1 MISRENAQQLW
12 QNLLELGGRR
22 LIALAFVG
30 VTVFSGVGLGAYY
43 LSRPELEVL
52 YTGLSRDDI
61 NRMGAALR
69 DANITFDVN
78 SAGDAISVR
87 RGQTIQARVMLAE
100 KGLPNSSSAG
110 YELFDKVGSLGLT
123 SFMQEVTRVRALE
136 GELARTI
143 QIMKGVKAARVHIV
157 LADRGSFR
165 RERQPPAASVVVRGD
180 VTAESG
186 TPQAIRHLVAASVP
200 GMTPDRVTVL
210 NSEGT
215 VMLAGDDGSN
225 SASTRMTTLEK
236 FVNRSVQE
244 SIRKTLIP
252 YLGIDN
258 FEVSVA
264 SKLNTD
270 RKQINETVYDPES
283 RAERSVRTIRE
294 NEKSQNAGR
303 QTPTTVEQNVPNN
316 RPDASGSTQSNEEKN
331 KREDVTNY
339 EVSAKTVTTTSDG
352 YNVSKLSV
360 AVLINKPR
368 LVASLGGGEVSA
380 AALEAK
386 VAEVE
391 QIAAMAG
398 GIDKQRGD
406 QIRVTAVD
414 FLENGREIE
423 PVPPMGLTEILARQ
437 LGNIINAAAI
447 LIMAVLLIWFGLRPA
462 INTILEARAA
472 ERAAQAEQSQFAAL
486 ADATTAAAVTAQHQ
500 GAIAADEPNLVEDLT
515 SKMKRT
521 PLKRLE
527 QIVQLNEKQAADVLR
542 RWVRGEEAA

>member
-30 VTVFSGVGLGAYY
+30 VTVFSGVGLGTYF

-52 YTGLSRDDI
+52 YTGLSRDDV
-61 NRMGAALR
+61 NRIGAALR

-78 SAGDAISVR
+78 SSGDAISVR
-87 RGQTIQARVMLAE
+87 RGQTAQARVMLAE
-100 KGLPNSSSAG
+100 KGLPNSSNAG

-165 RERQPPAASVVVRGD
+165 RERQPPAASVIVRGD
-180 VTAESG
+180 VTPESG
-186 TPQAIRHLVAASVP
+186 IPQSIRHLVAAAVP
-200 GMTPDRVTVL
+200 GMTADRVTVL

-244 SIRKTLIP
+244 SIRKTLVP

-264 SKLNTD
+264 AKLNTD

-283 RAERSVRTIRE
+283 RAERSIRTIRE

-316 RPDASGSTQSNEEKN
+316 RPDASGGTQSAEEKN

-339 EVSAKTVTTTSDG
+339 EVSAKTVTTVSDG
-352 YNVSKLSV
+352 YSVSKLSV

-368 LVASLGGGEVSA
+368 LIASLGGGEVSP

-386 VAEVE
+386 VAEIE
-391 QIAAMAG
+391 QIATMAG
-398 GIDKQRGD
+398 GIEKQRGD
-406 QIRVTAVD
+406 QIRVSAVD
-414 FLENGREIE
+414 FLENGRDIE
-423 PVPPMGLTEILARQ
+423 PVPALGLTEILARQ

-462 INTILEARAA
+462 VNSILEARAA
-472 ERAAQAEQSQFAAL
+472 ERAAQAEQQAEFAAL
-486 ADATTAAAVTAQHQ
+486 ADATASAAQKP
-500 GAIAADEPNLVEDLT
+500 GAIEVDQPNLVEDLT

-542 RWVRGEEAA
+542 RWARGEEAA

>member
-1 MISRENAQQLW
+1 MVSRENAQKLW
-12 QNLLELGGRR
+12 QDLLELGARR

-30 VTVFSGVGLGAYY
+30 VTVFTGVGLGAYF

-69 DANITFDVN
+69 DADIKFDVN

-87 RGQTIQARVMLAE
+87 RGQTVQARVMLAE
-100 KGLPNSSSAG
+100 KGLPNSSNAG

-143 QIMKGVKAARVHIV
+143 QVMKGVKAARVHV
-157 LADRGSFR
+157 VMGERGSFR
-165 RERQPPAASVVVRGD
+165 RERQPPSASVVVRGD
-180 VTAESG
+180 VNVESG
-186 TPQAIRHLVAASVP
+186 TPQAIRHLVAAAVP
-200 GMTPDRVTVL
+200 GMVPDRVTVM
-210 NSEGT
+210 NAEGT
-215 VMLAGDDGSN
+215 LMLAGDD
-225 SASTRMTTLEK
+225 ASTSTSARTATLEK

-264 SKLNTD
+264 AKLNTD
-270 RKQINETVYDPES
+270 RKQTNETTYDPES
-283 RAERSVRTIRE
+283 RAERSIRSTRE
-294 NEKSQNAGR
+294 NEKSQNAAR

-316 RPDASGSTQSNEEKN
+316 RPEASGGTQSVEEKN

-339 EVSAKTVTTTSDG
+339 EMSTKTVTTVSDG
-352 YNVSKLSV
+352 YNVSRLSI

-368 LVASLGGGEVSA
+368 LIAALGGDATATATAIES
-380 AALEAK
+380 K
-386 VAEVE
+386 VAEIE
-391 QIAAMAG
+391 QIAAMAA

-406 QIRVTAVD
+406 QIRVSAVE
-414 FLENGREIE
+414 FMENGRDIE
-423 PVPPMGLTEILARQ
+423 PIPPMGLQEILARQ

-447 LIMAVLLIWFGLRPA
+447 LLMAVLLVWFGLRPA
-462 INTILEARAA
+462 VNSILEARAA
-472 ERAAQAEQSQFAAL
+472 ERAAEAQKSEFTAL
-486 ADATTAAAVTAQHQ
+486 ADAQAATAAQQA
-500 GAIAADEPNLVEDLT
+500 GAIEMDEPNLVEDLT
-515 SKMKRT
+515 SKMKRA

-527 QIVQLNEKQAADVLR
+527 QIIQLNEKQAADVLR
-542 RWVRGEEAA
+542 RWTRGEEAA

>member
-1 MISRENAQQLW
+1 MVSRENAQKLW
-12 QNLLELGGRR
+12 QDLLELGARR

-30 VTVFSGVGLGAYY
+30 VTVFTGVGLGAYL

-69 DANITFDVN
+69 DADIKFDVN

-87 RGQTIQARVMLAE
+87 RGQTVQARVMLAE
-100 KGLPNSSSAG
+100 KGLPNSSNAG

-143 QIMKGVKAARVHIV
+143 QVMKGVKAARVHVV
-157 LADRGSFR
+157 LGERGSFR
-165 RERQPPAASVVVRGD
+165 RERQPPSASVVVRGD
-180 VTAESG
+180 VNVESG
-186 TPQAIRHLVAASVP
+186 TPQAIRHLVAAAVP
-200 GMTPDRVTVL
+200 GMVPDRVTVM
-210 NSEGT
+210 NAEGT
-215 VMLAGDDGSN
+215 LMLAGDD
-225 SASTRMTTLEK
+225 ASTSTSARTATLEK

-264 SKLNTD
+264 AKLNTD
-270 RKQINETVYDPES
+270 RKQTNETTYDPES
-283 RAERSVRTIRE
+283 RAERSVRSIRE
-294 NEKSQNAGR
+294 NEKSQNAAR

-316 RPDASGSTQSNEEKN
+316 RPEANGGTQSAEEKN

-339 EVSAKTVTTTSDG
+339 EMSTKTVTTVSDG
-352 YNVSKLSV
+352 YNVSRLSI

-368 LVASLGGGEVSA
+368 LITALGGDA
-380 AALEAK
+380 AATATAIESK
-386 VAEVE
+386 VAEIE
-391 QIAAMAG
+391 QIAAMAA

-406 QIRVTAVD
+406 QIRVSAVE
-414 FLENGREIE
+414 FMENGRDIE
-423 PVPPMGLTEILARQ
+423 PIPPMGLQEILARQ
-437 LGNIINAAAI
+437 LGNIINAGAI
-447 LIMAVLLIWFGLRPA
+447 LLMAVLLVWFGLRPA
-462 INTILEARAA
+462 VNSILEARAA
-472 ERAAQAEQSQFAAL
+472 ERAAEAQKSEFTAL
-486 ADATTAAAVTAQHQ
+486 ADAQAAAAAQQ
-500 GAIAADEPNLVEDLT
+500 AGAIEMDEPNLVEDLT
-515 SKMKRT
+515 SKMKHA

-527 QIVQLNEKQAADVLR
+527 QIIQLNEKQAADVLR
-542 RWVRGEEAA
+542 RWTRGEEAA

>member
-1 MISRENAQQLW
+1 MISRENAQKLW
-12 QNLLELGGRR
+12 QDLLELGARR

-30 VTVFSGVGLGAYY
+30 VTVFTGVGLGAYF

-69 DANITFDVN
+69 DADIKFDVN

-87 RGQTIQARVMLAE
+87 RGQTVQARVMLAE
-100 KGLPNSSSAG
+100 KGLPNSSNAG

-123 SFMQEVTRVRALE
+123 SFMQEVTRARALE

-143 QIMKGVKAARVHIV
+143 QVMKGVKAARVHVV
-157 LADRGSFR
+157 LGERGSFR
-165 RERQPPAASVVVRGD
+165 RERQPPSASVVVRGD
-180 VTAESG
+180 VSAESG
-186 TPQAIRHLVAASVP
+186 TPQAIRYLVAAAVP
-200 GMTPDRVTVL
+200 GMVPDRVTVM
-210 NSEGT
+210 NAEGT
-215 VMLAGDDGSN
+215 LMLAGDD
-225 SASTRMTTLEK
+225 ASTSTSARMTTLEK

-270 RKQINETVYDPES
+270 RKQTNETTYEPES
-283 RAERSVRTIRE
+283 RAERSVRTVRE
-294 NEKSQNAGR
+294 IEKSQNAAR

-316 RPDASGSTQSNEEKN
+316 RPEANGGTQSAEEKN

-339 EVSAKTVTTTSDG
+339 EMSTKTVTTVSDG
-352 YNVSKLSV
+352 YNVSRLSI
-360 AVLINKPR
+360 AVLINRPR
-368 LVASLGGGEVSA
+368 LIAALGGDATATPTAIES
-380 AALEAK
+380 K
-386 VAEVE
+386 VAEIE
-391 QIAAMAG
+391 QIAAMAA

-406 QIRVTAVD
+406 QIRVSAVE
-414 FLENGREIE
+414 FMENGRDIE
-423 PVPPMGLTEILARQ
+423 PIPQMGLSEILARQ

-447 LIMAVLLIWFGLRPA
+447 LLMAVLLIWFGLRPA
-462 INTILEARAA
+462 INSILEARAA
-472 ERAAQAEQSQFAAL
+472 ERAAEVQKSEFAAL
-486 ADATTAAAVTAQHQ
+486 ADAQSAAALQA
-500 GAIAADEPNLVEDLT
+500 GAIEGDEPNLVEDLT
-515 SKMKRT
+515 SKMKRA

-527 QIVQLNEKQAADVLR
+527 QIIQLNEKQAADVLR
-542 RWVRGEEAA
+542 RWTRGEEAA

>member
-1 MISRENAQQLW
+1 MISRENAQKLW
-12 QNLLELGGRR
+12 QDLLELGARR

-30 VTVFSGVGLGAYY
+30 VTVFTGVGLGAYF

-69 DANITFDVN
+69 DADIKFDVN

-87 RGQTIQARVMLAE
+87 RGQTVQARVMLAE
-100 KGLPNSSSAG
+100 KGLPNSSNAG

-143 QIMKGVKAARVHIV
+143 QVMKGVKAARVHVV
-157 LADRGSFR
+157 LGERGSFR
-165 RERQPPAASVVVRGD
+165 RERQPPSASVVVRGD
-180 VTAESG
+180 VNVESG
-186 TPQAIRHLVAASVP
+186 TPQAIRYLVAAAVP
-200 GMTPDRVTVL
+200 GMVPDRVNVM
-210 NSEGT
+210 NAEGT
-215 VMLAGDDGSN
+215 LMLAGDD
-225 SASTRMTTLEK
+225 ASTSTSARMTTLEK

-264 SKLNTD
+264 AKLNTD
-270 RKQINETVYDPES
+270 RRQTNETTYDPES

-294 NEKSQNAGR
+294 NEKSQNAAR

-316 RPDASGSTQSNEEKN
+316 RPEASGGTQSAEEKN

-339 EVSAKTVTTTSDG
+339 EMSTKTVTTVSDG
-352 YNVSKLSV
+352 YNVSRLSI
-360 AVLINKPR
+360 AVLINRPR
-368 LVASLGGGEVSA
+368 LIAALGGDATATAIES
-380 AALEAK
+380 K
-386 VAEVE
+386 VAEIE
-391 QIAAMAG
+391 QIAAMAA

-406 QIRVTAVD
+406 QIRVSAVE
-414 FLENGREIE
+414 FMENGRDIE
-423 PVPPMGLTEILARQ
+423 PIPQMGLSEILARQ

-447 LIMAVLLIWFGLRPA
+447 LLMAVLLIWFGLRPA
-462 INTILEARAA
+462 INSILEARAA
-472 ERAAQAEQSQFAAL
+472 ERAAEVQKSEFAAL
-486 ADATTAAAVTAQHQ
+486 ADAQSAAAQLA
-500 GAIAADEPNLVEDLT
+500 GAIEGDEPNLVEDLT
-515 SKMKRT
+515 SKMKRA
-521 PLKRLE
+521 PLRRLE
-527 QIVQLNEKQAADVLR
+527 QIIQLNEKQAADVLR
-542 RWVRGEEAA
+542 RWTRGEEAA

>member
-1 MISRENAQQLW
+1 MISRDNAQKLW
-12 QNLLELGGRR
+12 QNLLELGARR

-30 VTVFSGVGLGAYY
+30 VTVFTGVGLGAYF

-69 DANITFDVN
+69 DADIKFDVN

-87 RGQTIQARVMLAE
+87 RGQTVQARVMLAE

-143 QIMKGVKAARVHIV
+143 QVMKGVKAARVHV
-157 LADRGSFR
+157 VMGERGSFR
-165 RERQPPAASVVVRGD
+165 RERQPPTASVVVRGD
-180 VTAESG
+180 VSAESG
-186 TPQAIRHLVAASVP
+186 TPQAIRYLVAAAVP
-200 GMTPDRVTVL
+200 GMVPDRVTVM
-210 NSEGT
+210 NAEGT
-215 VMLAGDDGSN
+215 LMLAGDD
-225 SASTRMTTLEK
+225 ASTSTSARTTTLEK

-270 RKQINETVYDPES
+270 RKQTNETTYDPES

-294 NEKSQNAGR
+294 TEKSQNAAR

-316 RPDASGSTQSNEEKN
+316 RPEASGGTQSAEEKN

-339 EVSAKTVTTTSDG
+339 EMSTKTVSTVSDG
-352 YNVSKLSV
+352 YNVSRLSI
-360 AVLINKPR
+360 AVLINRPR
-368 LVASLGGGEVSA
+368 LVAALGGDATATPTAIES
-380 AALEAK
+380 K
-386 VAEVE
+386 VAEIE
-391 QIAAMAG
+391 QIAAMAA

-406 QIRVTAVD
+406 QIRVSAVE
-414 FLENGREIE
+414 FMENGRDIE
-423 PVPPMGLTEILARQ
+423 PIPPMGLSEILARQ

-447 LIMAVLLIWFGLRPA
+447 LLMAVLLIWFGLRPA
-462 INTILEARAA
+462 INSILEARAA
-472 ERAAQAEQSQFAAL
+472 ERAAEVQKSEFAAL
-486 ADATTAAAVTAQHQ
+486 ADAQSAAALQA
-500 GAIAADEPNLVEDLT
+500 GAIESEEPNLVEDLT
-515 SKMKRT
+515 SKMKRA

-527 QIVQLNEKQAADVLR
+527 QIIQLNEKQAADVLR
-542 RWVRGEEAA
+542 AWTRGEEAA

>member
-1 MISRENAQQLW
+1 MISRENAQKLW
-12 QNLLELGGRR
+12 QDLLELGARR

-30 VTVFSGVGLGAYY
+30 VTVFTGVGLGAYF

-69 DANITFDVN
+69 DADIKFDVN

-87 RGQTIQARVMLAE
+87 RGQTVQARVMLAE
-100 KGLPNSSSAG
+100 KGLPNSSNAG

-143 QIMKGVKAARVHIV
+143 QVMKGVKAARVHVV
-157 LADRGSFR
+157 LGERGSFR
-165 RERQPPAASVVVRGD
+165 RERQPPSASVVVRGD
-180 VTAESG
+180 VSAESG
-186 TPQAIRHLVAASVP
+186 TPQAIRYLVAAAVP
-200 GMTPDRVTVL
+200 GMAPDRVTVM
-210 NSEGT
+210 NAEGT
-215 VMLAGDDGSN
+215 LMLAGDD
-225 SASTRMTTLEK
+225 ASTSTSARTTTLEK

-264 SKLNTD
+264 AKLNTD
-270 RKQINETVYDPES
+270 RKQTNETTYDPES

-294 NEKSQNAGR
+294 NEKSQNAAR

-316 RPDASGSTQSNEEKN
+316 RPEANGGTQSAEEKN

-339 EVSAKTVTTTSDG
+339 EMSTKTVTTVSDG
-352 YNVSKLSV
+352 YNVSRLSI
-360 AVLINKPR
+360 AVLINRPR
-368 LVASLGGGEVSA
+368 LIAALGGDATATPTAIES
-380 AALEAK
+380 K
-386 VAEVE
+386 VAEIE
-391 QIAAMAG
+391 QIAAMAA

-406 QIRVTAVD
+406 QIRVSAVE
-414 FLENGREIE
+414 FMENGRDIE
-423 PVPPMGLTEILARQ
+423 PIPQMGLSEILARQ

-447 LIMAVLLIWFGLRPA
+447 LLMAVLLIWFGLRPA
-462 INTILEARAA
+462 INSILEARAA
-472 ERAAQAEQSQFAAL
+472 ERAAEVQKSEFAAL
-486 ADATTAAAVTAQHQ
+486 ADAQSAAALQA
-500 GAIAADEPNLVEDLT
+500 GAIEGDEPNLVEDLT
-515 SKMKRT
+515 SKMKRA

-527 QIVQLNEKQAADVLR
+527 QIIQLNEKQAADVLR
-542 RWVRGEEAA
+542 RWTRGEEAA

>member
-1 MISRENAQQLW
+1 MISRDNAQKLW
-12 QNLLELGGRR
+12 QNLLELGARR

-30 VTVFSGVGLGAYY
+30 VTVFTGVGLGAYF

-69 DANITFDVN
+69 DADIKFDVN

-87 RGQTIQARVMLAE
+87 RGQTVQARVMLAE

-143 QIMKGVKAARVHIV
+143 QVMKGVKAARVHV
-157 LADRGSFR
+157 VMGERGSFR
-165 RERQPPAASVVVRGD
+165 RERQPPTASVVVRGD
-180 VTAESG
+180 VSAESG
-186 TPQAIRHLVAASVP
+186 TPQAIRYLVAAAVP
-200 GMTPDRVTVL
+200 GMAPDRVTVM
-210 NSEGT
+210 NAEGT
-215 VMLAGDDGSN
+215 LMLAGDD
-225 SASTRMTTLEK
+225 ASTSTSARTTTLEK

-270 RKQINETVYDPES
+270 RKQTNETTYDPES

-294 NEKSQNAGR
+294 TEKSQNAAR

-316 RPDASGSTQSNEEKN
+316 RPEASGGTQSAEEKN

-339 EVSAKTVTTTSDG
+339 EMSTKTVSTVSDG
-352 YNVSKLSV
+352 YNVSRLSI
-360 AVLINKPR
+360 AVLINRPR
-368 LVASLGGGEVSA
+368 LVAALGGDATATPTAIES
-380 AALEAK
+380 K
-386 VAEVE
+386 VAEIE
-391 QIAAMAG
+391 QIAAMAA

-406 QIRVTAVD
+406 QIRVSAVE
-414 FLENGREIE
+414 FMENGRDIE
-423 PVPPMGLTEILARQ
+423 PIPPMGLSEILARQ

-447 LIMAVLLIWFGLRPA
+447 LLMAVLLIWFGLRPA
-462 INTILEARAA
+462 INSILEARAA
-472 ERAAQAEQSQFAAL
+472 ERAAEVQKSEFAAL
-486 ADATTAAAVTAQHQ
+486 ADAQSAAALQA
-500 GAIAADEPNLVEDLT
+500 GAIESEEPNLVEDLT
-515 SKMKRT
+515 SKMKRA

-527 QIVQLNEKQAADVLR
+527 QIIQLNEKQAADVLR
-542 RWVRGEEAA
+542 AWTRGEEAA

>member
-1 MISRENAQQLW
+1 MISRENAQKLW
-12 QNLLELGGRR
+12 QDLLELGARR

-30 VTVFSGVGLGAYY
+30 VTVFTGVGLGAYF

-69 DANITFDVN
+69 DADIKFDVN

-87 RGQTIQARVMLAE
+87 RGQTVQARVMLAE
-100 KGLPNSSSAG
+100 KGLPNSSNAG

-143 QIMKGVKAARVHIV
+143 QVMKGVKAARVHVV
-157 LADRGSFR
+157 LGERGSFR
-165 RERQPPAASVVVRGD
+165 RERQPPSASVVVRGD
-180 VTAESG
+180 VSAESG
-186 TPQAIRHLVAASVP
+186 TPQAIRYLVAAAVP
-200 GMTPDRVTVL
+200 GMVPDRVTVM
-210 NSEGT
+210 NAEGT
-215 VMLAGDDGSN
+215 LMLAGDD
-225 SASTRMTTLEK
+225 ASTSTSARMTTLEK

-264 SKLNTD
+264 AKLNTD
-270 RKQINETVYDPES
+270 RKQTNETTYDPES

-294 NEKSQNAGR
+294 NEKSQNAAR

-316 RPDASGSTQSNEEKN
+316 RPEANGGTQSAEEKN

-339 EVSAKTVTTTSDG
+339 EMSTKTVTTVSDG
-352 YNVSKLSV
+352 YNVSRLSI
-360 AVLINKPR
+360 AVLINRPR
-368 LVASLGGGEVSA
+368 LIATLGGNATPTAIES
-380 AALEAK
+380 K
-386 VAEVE
+386 VAEIE
-391 QIAAMAG
+391 QIAAMAA

-406 QIRVTAVD
+406 QIRVSAVE
-414 FLENGREIE
+414 FMENGRDIE
-423 PVPPMGLTEILARQ
+423 PIPQMGLSEILARQ

-447 LIMAVLLIWFGLRPA
+447 LLMAVLLIWFGLRPA
-462 INTILEARAA
+462 INSILEARAA
-472 ERAAQAEQSQFAAL
+472 ERAAEVQKSEFAAL
-486 ADATTAAAVTAQHQ
+486 ADAQSAAALQA
-500 GAIAADEPNLVEDLT
+500 GAIEGDEPNLVEDLT
-515 SKMKRT
+515 SKMKRA

-527 QIVQLNEKQAADVLR
+527 QIIQLNEKQAADVLR
-542 RWVRGEEAA
+542 RWTRGEEAA

>member
-1 MISRENAQQLW
+1 MISRENAQKLW
-12 QNLLELGGRR
+12 QDLLELGARR

-30 VTVFSGVGLGAYY
+30 VTVFTGVGLGAYF

-69 DANITFDVN
+69 DADIKFDVN

-87 RGQTIQARVMLAE
+87 RGQTVQARVMLAE
-100 KGLPNSSSAG
+100 KGLPNSSNAG

-143 QIMKGVKAARVHIV
+143 QVMKGVKAARVHVV
-157 LADRGSFR
+157 LGERGSFR
-165 RERQPPAASVVVRGD
+165 RERQPPSASVVVRGD
-180 VTAESG
+180 VSAESG
-186 TPQAIRHLVAASVP
+186 TPQAIRYLVAAAVP
-200 GMTPDRVTVL
+200 GMVPDRVTVM
-210 NSEGT
+210 NAEGT
-215 VMLAGDDGSN
+215 LMLAGDD
-225 SASTRMTTLEK
+225 ASTSTSARMTTLEK

-264 SKLNTD
+264 AKLNTD
-270 RKQINETVYDPES
+270 RKQTNETTYDPES

-294 NEKSQNAGR
+294 NEKSQNAAR

-316 RPDASGSTQSNEEKN
+316 RPDASGGTQSAEEKT

-339 EVSAKTVTTTSDG
+339 EVSTKTVTTVSDG
-352 YNVSKLSV
+352 YNVSRLSI

-368 LVASLGGGEVSA
+368 LIATLGG
-380 AALEAK
+380 EATATAIESK
-386 VAEVE
+386 IAEIE
-391 QIAAMAG
+391 QIAAMAA

-406 QIRVTAVD
+406 QIRVSAVE
-414 FLENGREIE
+414 FMENGRDIE
-423 PVPPMGLTEILARQ
+423 PIPQMGLSEILARQ

-447 LIMAVLLIWFGLRPA
+447 LLMAVLLIWFGLRPA
-462 INTILEARAA
+462 INSILEARAA
-472 ERAAQAEQSQFAAL
+472 ERAAEVQKSEFAAL
-486 ADATTAAAVTAQHQ
+486 ADAQSAAALQA
-500 GAIAADEPNLVEDLT
+500 GAIEGDEPNLVEDLT
-515 SKMKRT
+515 SKMKRA

-527 QIVQLNEKQAADVLR
+527 QIIQLNEKQAADVLR
-542 RWVRGEEAA
+542 RWTRGEEAA

>member
-1 MISRENAQQLW
+1 MISRDNAQKLW
-12 QNLLELGGRR
+12 QNLLELGARR

-30 VTVFSGVGLGAYY
+30 VTVFTGVGLGAYF

-69 DANITFDVN
+69 DADIKFDVN

-87 RGQTIQARVMLAE
+87 RGQTVQARVMLAE
-100 KGLPNSSSAG
+100 KGLPNSSNAG

-143 QIMKGVKAARVHIV
+143 QVMKGVKAARVHV
-157 LADRGSFR
+157 VMGERGSFR
-165 RERQPPAASVVVRGD
+165 RERQPPTASVVVRGD
-180 VTAESG
+180 VSAESG
-186 TPQAIRHLVAASVP
+186 TPQAIRYLVAAAVP
-200 GMTPDRVTVL
+200 GMAPDRVTVM
-210 NSEGT
+210 NAEGT
-215 VMLAGDDGSN
+215 LMLAGDD
-225 SASTRMTTLEK
+225 ASTSTSARTTTLEK

-270 RKQINETVYDPES
+270 RKQTNETTYDPES

-294 NEKSQNAGR
+294 TEKSQNAAR

-316 RPDASGSTQSNEEKN
+316 RPEASGGTQSAEEKN

-339 EVSAKTVTTTSDG
+339 EMSTKTVSTVSDG
-352 YNVSKLSV
+352 YNVSRLSI
-360 AVLINKPR
+360 AVLINRPR
-368 LVASLGGGEVSA
+368 LVAALGGDATATPTAIES
-380 AALEAK
+380 K
-386 VAEVE
+386 VAEIE
-391 QIAAMAG
+391 QIAAMAA

-406 QIRVTAVD
+406 QIRVSAVE
-414 FLENGREIE
+414 FMENGRDIE
-423 PVPPMGLTEILARQ
+423 PIPPMGLSEILARQ

-447 LIMAVLLIWFGLRPA
+447 LLMAVLLIWFGLRPA
-462 INTILEARAA
+462 INSILEARAA
-472 ERAAQAEQSQFAAL
+472 ERAAEVQKSEFAAL
-486 ADATTAAAVTAQHQ
+486 ADAQSAAALQA
-500 GAIAADEPNLVEDLT
+500 GAIESDEPNLVEDLT
-515 SKMKRT
+515 SKMKRA

-527 QIVQLNEKQAADVLR
+527 QIIQLNEKQAADVLR
-542 RWVRGEEAA
+542 AWTRGEEAA

>member
-1 MISRENAQQLW
+1 MISRENAQKLW
-12 QNLLELGGRR
+12 QNLLELGARR

-30 VTVFSGVGLGAYY
+30 VTVFAGVGFGAYF

-69 DANITFDVN
+69 DADIKFDVN

-87 RGQTIQARVMLAE
+87 RGQTVQARVMLAE

-143 QIMKGVKAARVHIV
+143 QVMKGVKAARVHVV
-157 LADRGSFR
+157 LGERGSFR
-165 RERQPPAASVVVRGD
+165 RERQPPSASVVVRGE
-180 VTAESG
+180 VNVESG
-186 TPQAIRHLVAASVP
+186 TPQAIRYLIAAAVP
-200 GMTPDRVTVL
+200 GMVPDRVTVM
-210 NSEGT
+210 NAEGT
-215 VMLAGDDGSN
+215 LMLAGDD
-225 SASTRMTTLEK
+225 ASTSTSARTTTLEK

-270 RKQINETVYDPES
+270 RRQINETTYDPES
-283 RAERSVRTIRE
+283 RAERSVRSTRE
-294 NEKSQNAGR
+294 NEKSQNAAR

-316 RPDASGSTQSNEEKN
+316 RPEAAGGTQSAEEKN

-339 EVSAKTVTTTSDG
+339 EMSTKTVTTVSDG
-352 YNVSKLSV
+352 YNVSRLSI
-360 AVLINKPR
+360 AVLINRPR
-368 LVASLGGGEVSA
+368 LIATVGGEATATAIES
-380 AALEAK
+380 K
-386 VAEVE
+386 IAEIE
-391 QIAAMAG
+391 QIAAMAA

-406 QIRVTAVD
+406 QIRVSAVE
-414 FLENGREIE
+414 FMENGRDIE
-423 PVPPMGLTEILARQ
+423 PIPPMGLSEILARQ
-437 LGNIINAAAI
+437 LGNIINAVAI
-447 LIMAVLLIWFGLRPA
+447 LLMAVLLVWFGLRPA
-462 INTILEARAA
+462 VNSILEARAA
-472 ERAAQAEQSQFAAL
+472 ERAAEAQNSEFAAL
-486 ADATTAAAVTAQHQ
+486 ADAQAAAAAQQ
-500 GAIAADEPNLVEDLT
+500 AGALELDEPNLVEDLT
-515 SKMKRT
+515 SKMRRA

-527 QIVQLNEKQAADVLR
+527 QIIQLNEKQAADVVR
-542 RWVRGEEAA
+542 RWTRGEEAA

>member
-1 MISRENAQQLW
+1 MISRDNAQKLW
-12 QNLLELGGRR
+12 QNLLELGARR

-30 VTVFSGVGLGAYY
+30 VTVFTGVGLGAYF

-69 DANITFDVN
+69 DADIKFDVN

-87 RGQTIQARVMLAE
+87 RGQTVQARVMLAE

-143 QIMKGVKAARVHIV
+143 QVMKGVKAARVHV
-157 LADRGSFR
+157 VMGERGSFR
-165 RERQPPAASVVVRGD
+165 RERQPPTASVVVRGD
-180 VTAESG
+180 VSAESG
-186 TPQAIRHLVAASVP
+186 TPQAIRYLVAAAVP
-200 GMTPDRVTVL
+200 GMAPDRVTVM
-210 NSEGT
+210 NAEGT
-215 VMLAGDDGSN
+215 LMLAGDD
-225 SASTRMTTLEK
+225 ASTSTSARTTTLEK

-270 RKQINETVYDPES
+270 RKQTNETTYDPES

-294 NEKSQNAGR
+294 TEKSQNAAR

-316 RPDASGSTQSNEEKN
+316 RPDASGGTQSAEEKN

-339 EVSAKTVTTTSDG
+339 EMSTKTVSTVSDG
-352 YNVSKLSV
+352 YNVSRLSI
-360 AVLINKPR
+360 AVLINRPR
-368 LVASLGGGEVSA
+368 LVAALGGDATATPTAIES
-380 AALEAK
+380 K
-386 VAEVE
+386 VAEIE
-391 QIAAMAG
+391 QIAAMAA

-406 QIRVTAVD
+406 QIRVSAVE
-414 FLENGREIE
+414 FMENGRDIE
-423 PVPPMGLTEILARQ
+423 PIPPMGLSEILARQ

-447 LIMAVLLIWFGLRPA
+447 LLMAVLLIWFGLRPA
-462 INTILEARAA
+462 INSILEARAA
-472 ERAAQAEQSQFAAL
+472 ERAAEVQKSEFAAL
-486 ADATTAAAVTAQHQ
+486 ADAQSAAALQA
-500 GAIAADEPNLVEDLT
+500 GAIESDEPNLVEDLT
-515 SKMKRT
+515 SKMKRA

-527 QIVQLNEKQAADVLR
+527 QIIQLNEKQAADVLR
-542 RWVRGEEAA
+542 AWTRGEEAA

>member
-1 MISRENAQQLW
+1 MVSRENAQKLW
-12 QNLLELGGRR
+12 QDLLELGARR

-30 VTVFSGVGLGAYY
+30 VTVFTGVGLGAYF

-69 DANITFDVN
+69 DADIKFDVN

-87 RGQTIQARVMLAE
+87 RGQTVQARVMLAE
-100 KGLPNSSSAG
+100 KGLPNSSNAG

-143 QIMKGVKAARVHIV
+143 QVMKGVKAARVHVV
-157 LADRGSFR
+157 LGERGSFR
-165 RERQPPAASVVVRGD
+165 RERQPPSASVVVRGD
-180 VTAESG
+180 VNVESG
-186 TPQAIRHLVAASVP
+186 TPQAIRYLVAAAVP
-200 GMTPDRVTVL
+200 GMVPDRVNVM
-210 NSEGT
+210 NAEGT
-215 VMLAGDDGSN
+215 LMLAGDD
-225 SASTRMTTLEK
+225 ASTSTSARTTTLEK

-264 SKLNTD
+264 AKLNTD
-270 RKQINETVYDPES
+270 RKQTNETTYDPES

-294 NEKSQNAGR
+294 NEKSQNAAR

-316 RPDASGSTQSNEEKN
+316 RPEASGGTQSAEEKN

-339 EVSAKTVTTTSDG
+339 EMSTKTVTTVSDG
-352 YNVSKLSV
+352 YNVSRLSI

-368 LVASLGGGEVSA
+368 LIAALGGDA
-380 AALEAK
+380 AATPTAIESR
-386 VAEVE
+386 VAEIE
-391 QIAAMAG
+391 QIAAMAA

-406 QIRVTAVD
+406 QIRVSAVE
-414 FLENGREIE
+414 FMENGRDIE
-423 PVPPMGLTEILARQ
+423 PIPPMGLTEILARQ

-447 LIMAVLLIWFGLRPA
+447 LLMAVLLVWFGLRPA
-462 INTILEARAA
+462 VNSILEARAA
-472 ERAAQAEQSQFAAL
+472 ERAAEVQKSEFTAL
-486 ADATTAAAVTAQHQ
+486 ADAQAAAALQA
-500 GAIAADEPNLVEDLT
+500 GAIEGDEPNLVEDLT
-515 SKMKRT
+515 SKMKRA

-527 QIVQLNEKQAADVLR
+527 QIIQLNEKQAADVLR
-542 RWVRGEEAA
+542 RWTRGEEAA

>member
-1 MISRENAQQLW
+1 MISRENAQKLW
-12 QNLLELGGRR
+12 QDLLELGARR

-30 VTVFSGVGLGAYY
+30 VTVFTGVGLGAYF

-69 DANITFDVN
+69 DADIKFDVN

-87 RGQTIQARVMLAE
+87 RGQTVQARVMLAE
-100 KGLPNSSSAG
+100 KGLPNSSNAG

-143 QIMKGVKAARVHIV
+143 QVMKGVKAARVHVV
-157 LADRGSFR
+157 LGERGSFR
-165 RERQPPAASVVVRGD
+165 RERQPPSASVVVRGD
-180 VTAESG
+180 VSAESG
-186 TPQAIRHLVAASVP
+186 TPQAIRYLVAAAVP
-200 GMTPDRVTVL
+200 GMVPDRVTVM
-210 NSEGT
+210 NAEGT
-215 VMLAGDDGSN
+215 LMLAGDD
-225 SASTRMTTLEK
+225 ASTSTSARMTTLEK

-264 SKLNTD
+264 AKLNTD
-270 RKQINETVYDPES
+270 RKQTNETTYDPES
-283 RAERSVRTIRE
+283 RAERSVRTVRE
-294 NEKSQNAGR
+294 IEKSQNAAR

-316 RPDASGSTQSNEEKN
+316 RPEANGGTQSAEEKN

-339 EVSAKTVTTTSDG
+339 EMSTKTVTTVSDG
-352 YNVSKLSV
+352 YNVSRLSI
-360 AVLINKPR
+360 AVLINRPR
-368 LVASLGGGEVSA
+368 LIAALGGDATATPTAIES
-380 AALEAK
+380 K
-386 VAEVE
+386 VAEIE
-391 QIAAMAG
+391 QIAAMAA

-406 QIRVTAVD
+406 QIRVSAVE
-414 FLENGREIE
+414 FMENGRDIE
-423 PVPPMGLTEILARQ
+423 PIPQMGLSEILARQ

-447 LIMAVLLIWFGLRPA
+447 LLMAVLLIWFGLRPA
-462 INTILEARAA
+462 INSILEARAA
-472 ERAAQAEQSQFAAL
+472 ERAAEVQKSEFAAL
-486 ADATTAAAVTAQHQ
+486 ADAQSAAALQA
-500 GAIAADEPNLVEDLT
+500 GAIEGDEPNLVEDLT
-515 SKMKRT
+515 SKMKRA

-527 QIVQLNEKQAADVLR
+527 QIIQLNEKQAADVLR
-542 RWVRGEEAA
+542 RWTRGEEAA

>member
-30 VTVFSGVGLGAYY
+30 VTVFSGVGLGAYF

-78 SAGDAISVR
+78 SSGDAISVR
-87 RGQTIQARVMLAE
+87 RGQTAQARVMLAE
-100 KGLPNSSSAG
+100 KGLPNSSNAG

-165 RERQPPAASVVVRGD
+165 RERQPPAASVIVRGD
-180 VTAESG
+180 VTPESG
-186 TPQAIRHLVAASVP
+186 IPQSIRQLVAAAVP
-200 GMTPDRVTVL
+200 GMTADRVTVL

-244 SIRKTLIP
+244 SIRKTLVP

-264 SKLNTD
+264 AKLNTD

-316 RPDASGSTQSNEEKN
+316 RPDASPGTQSAEEKN

-339 EVSAKTVTTTSDG
+339 EVSAKTVTTVSDG
-352 YNVSKLSV
+352 YSVSKLSV

-368 LVASLGGGEVSA
+368 LVASLGAEA
-380 AALEAK
+380 TPTAIDAK
-386 VAEVE
+386 VAEIE
-391 QIAAMAG
+391 QIAMMAG

-406 QIRVTAVD
+406 QIRVSAVD
-414 FLENGREIE
+414 FLENGRDIE
-423 PVPPMGLTEILARQ
+423 PMPALGLTEILARQ

-462 INTILEARAA
+462 VNSILEARAA
-472 ERAAQAEQSQFAAL
+472 ERAAQAEQQAEFAAL
-486 ADATTAAAVTAQHQ
+486 ADATASAAHQ
-500 GAIAADEPNLVEDLT
+500 PGAIEVDQPNLVEDLT

-542 RWVRGEEAA
+542 RWARGEEAA

>member
-1 MISRENAQQLW
+1 MISRENAQKLW
-12 QNLLELGGRR
+12 QNLLELGARR

-30 VTVFSGVGLGAYY
+30 VTVFTGVGLGAYF

-69 DANITFDVN
+69 DADIKFDVN

-87 RGQTIQARVMLAE
+87 RGQTVQARVMLAE
-100 KGLPNSSSAG
+100 KGLPNSSNAG

-143 QIMKGVKAARVHIV
+143 QVMKGVKAARVHV
-157 LADRGSFR
+157 VMGERGSFR
-165 RERQPPAASVVVRGD
+165 RERQPPTASVVVRGD
-180 VTAESG
+180 VSAESG
-186 TPQAIRHLVAASVP
+186 TPQAIRYLVAAAVP
-200 GMTPDRVTVL
+200 GMAPDRVTVM
-210 NSEGT
+210 NAEGT
-215 VMLAGDDGSN
+215 LMLAGDD
-225 SASTRMTTLEK
+225 ASTSTSARTTTLEK

-270 RKQINETVYDPES
+270 RKQTNETTYDPES

-294 NEKSQNAGR
+294 TEKSQNAAR

-316 RPDASGSTQSNEEKN
+316 RPEANGGTQSAEEKN

-339 EVSAKTVTTTSDG
+339 EMSTKTVSTVSDG
-352 YNVSKLSV
+352 YNVSRLSI
-360 AVLINKPR
+360 AVLINRPR
-368 LVASLGGGEVSA
+368 LVAALGGDATATPTAIES
-380 AALEAK
+380 K
-386 VAEVE
+386 VAEIE
-391 QIAAMAG
+391 QIAAMAA

-406 QIRVTAVD
+406 QIRVSAVE
-414 FLENGREIE
+414 FMENGRDIE
-423 PVPPMGLTEILARQ
+423 PIPPMGLSEILARQ

-447 LIMAVLLIWFGLRPA
+447 LLMAVLLIWFGLRPA
-462 INTILEARAA
+462 INSILEARAA
-472 ERAAQAEQSQFAAL
+472 ERAAEVQKSEFAAL
-486 ADATTAAAVTAQHQ
+486 ADAQSAAALQA
-500 GAIAADEPNLVEDLT
+500 GAIEGDEPNLVEDLT
-515 SKMKRT
+515 SKMKRA

-527 QIVQLNEKQAADVLR
+527 QIIQLNEKQAADVLR
-542 RWVRGEEAA
+542 AWTRGEEAA

>member
-1 MISRENAQQLW
+1 MISRENAQKLW
-12 QNLLELGGRR
+12 QDLLELGARR

-30 VTVFSGVGLGAYY
+30 VTVFTGVGLGAYF

-69 DANITFDVN
+69 DADIKFDVN

-87 RGQTIQARVMLAE
+87 RGQTVQARVMLAE
-100 KGLPNSSSAG
+100 KGLPNSSNAG

-143 QIMKGVKAARVHIV
+143 QVMKGVKAARVHVV
-157 LADRGSFR
+157 LGERGSFR
-165 RERQPPAASVVVRGD
+165 RERQPPSASVVVRGD
-180 VTAESG
+180 VNVESG
-186 TPQAIRHLVAASVP
+186 TPQAIRYLVAAAVP
-200 GMTPDRVTVL
+200 GMVPDRVNVM
-210 NSEGT
+210 NAEGT
-215 VMLAGDDGSN
+215 LMLAGDD
-225 SASTRMTTLEK
+225 ASTSTSARMTTLEK

-264 SKLNTD
+264 AKLNTD
-270 RKQINETVYDPES
+270 RRQTNETTYDPES

-294 NEKSQNAGR
+294 NEKSQNAAR

-316 RPDASGSTQSNEEKN
+316 RPEASGGTQSAEEKN

-339 EVSAKTVTTTSDG
+339 EMSTKTVTTVSDG
-352 YNVSKLSV
+352 YNVSRLSI
-360 AVLINKPR
+360 AVLINRPR
-368 LVASLGGGEVSA
+368 LIATLGG
-380 AALEAK
+380 EATATAIESK
-386 VAEVE
+386 VAEIE
-391 QIAAMAG
+391 QIAAMAA

-406 QIRVTAVD
+406 QIRVSAVE
-414 FLENGREIE
+414 FMENGRDIE
-423 PVPPMGLTEILARQ
+423 PIPQMGLSEILARQ

-447 LIMAVLLIWFGLRPA
+447 LLMAVLLIWFGLRPA
-462 INTILEARAA
+462 INSILEARAA
-472 ERAAQAEQSQFAAL
+472 ERAAEVQKSEFAAL
-486 ADATTAAAVTAQHQ
+486 ADAQSAAAALQA
-500 GAIAADEPNLVEDLT
+500 GAIEGDEPNLVEDLT
-515 SKMKRT
+515 SKMKRA

-527 QIVQLNEKQAADVLR
+527 QIIQLNEKQAADVLR
-542 RWVRGEEAA
+542 RWTRGEEAA

>member
-1 MISRENAQQLW
+1 MISRENAQKLW
-12 QNLLELGGRR
+12 QDLLELGARR

-30 VTVFSGVGLGAYY
+30 VTVFTGVGLGAYF

-69 DANITFDVN
+69 DADIKFDVN

-87 RGQTIQARVMLAE
+87 RGQTVQARVMLAE
-100 KGLPNSSSAG
+100 KGLPNSSNAG

-143 QIMKGVKAARVHIV
+143 QVMKGVKAARVHVV
-157 LADRGSFR
+157 LGERGSFR
-165 RERQPPAASVVVRGD
+165 RERQPPSASVVVRGD
-180 VTAESG
+180 VSAESG
-186 TPQAIRHLVAASVP
+186 TPQAIRYLVAAAVP
-200 GMTPDRVTVL
+200 GMVPDRVTVM
-210 NSEGT
+210 NAEGT
-215 VMLAGDDGSN
+215 LMLAGDD
-225 SASTRMTTLEK
+225 ASTSTSARMTTLEK

-264 SKLNTD
+264 AKLNTD
-270 RKQINETVYDPES
+270 RKQTNETTYDPES

-294 NEKSQNAGR
+294 NEKSQNAAR

-316 RPDASGSTQSNEEKN
+316 RPEANGGTQSAEEKN

-339 EVSAKTVTTTSDG
+339 EMSTKTVTTVSDG
-352 YNVSKLSV
+352 YNVSRLSI
-360 AVLINKPR
+360 AVLINRPR
-368 LVASLGGGEVSA
+368 LIAALGGDATATPTAIES
-380 AALEAK
+380 K
-386 VAEVE
+386 VAEIE
-391 QIAAMAG
+391 QIAAMAA

-406 QIRVTAVD
+406 QIRVSAVE
-414 FLENGREIE
+414 FMENGRDIE
-423 PVPPMGLTEILARQ
+423 PIPQMGLSEILARQ

-447 LIMAVLLIWFGLRPA
+447 LLMAVLLIWFGLRPA
-462 INTILEARAA
+462 INSILEARAA
-472 ERAAQAEQSQFAAL
+472 ERAAEVQKSEFAAL
-486 ADATTAAAVTAQHQ
+486 ADAQSAAALQA
-500 GAIAADEPNLVEDLT
+500 GAIEGDEPNLVEDLT
-515 SKMKRT
+515 SKMKRA

-527 QIVQLNEKQAADVLR
+527 QIIQLNEKQAADVLR
-542 RWVRGEEAA
+542 RWTRGEEAA

>member
-1 MISRENAQQLW
+1 MISRENAQKLW
-12 QNLLELGGRR
+12 HDLLELGARR

-30 VTVFSGVGLGAYY
+30 VTVFAGVGLGAYF

-69 DANITFDVN
+69 DADIKFDVN

-87 RGQTIQARVMLAE
+87 RGQTVQARVMLAE
-100 KGLPNSSSAG
+100 KGLPNSSNAG

-143 QIMKGVKAARVHIV
+143 QVMKGVKAARVHVV
-157 LADRGSFR
+157 LGERGSFR
-165 RERQPPAASVVVRGD
+165 RERQPPTASVVVRGD
-180 VTAESG
+180 VSAESG
-186 TPQAIRHLVAASVP
+186 TPQAIRYLVAAAVP
-200 GMTPDRVTVL
+200 GMVPDRVTVM
-210 NSEGT
+210 NAEGT
-215 VMLAGDDGSN
+215 LMLAGDD
-225 SASTRMTTLEK
+225 ASTSTSARMTTLEK

-252 YLGIDN
+252 YLGVDN

-270 RKQINETVYDPES
+270 RRQTNETTYDPES

-294 NEKSQNAGR
+294 NEKSQNAAR

-316 RPDASGSTQSNEEKN
+316 RPDAAGGTQSVEEKN

-339 EVSAKTVTTTSDG
+339 EMSTKTVTTVSDG
-352 YNVSKLSV
+352 YNVSRLSI
-360 AVLINKPR
+360 AVLINRPR
-368 LVASLGGGEVSA
+368 LVAALGGHATATPTAIES
-380 AALEAK
+380 K
-386 VAEVE
+386 VAEIE
-391 QIAAMAG
+391 QIAAMAA

-406 QIRVTAVD
+406 QIRVSAVE
-414 FLENGREIE
+414 LRERGRDME
-423 PVPPMGLTEILARQ
+423 PIPPMGLSEILARQ

-447 LIMAVLLIWFGLRPA
+447 LLMAVLLIWFGLRPA
-462 INTILEARAA
+462 INSILEARAA
-472 ERAAQAEQSQFAAL
+472 ERAAEVQKSEFAAL
-486 ADATTAAAVTAQHQ
+486 ADAQSAAALQAS
-500 GAIAADEPNLVEDLT
+500 AIETDEPNLVEDLT
-515 SKMKRT
+515 SKM
-521 PLKRLE
+521 
-527 QIVQLNEKQAADVLR
+527 
-542 RWVRGEEAA
+542 

>member
-1 MISRENAQQLW
+1 MISRDNAQKLW
-12 QNLLELGGRR
+12 QNLLELGARR

-30 VTVFSGVGLGAYY
+30 VTVFTGVGLGAYF

-69 DANITFDVN
+69 DADIKFDVN

-87 RGQTIQARVMLAE
+87 RGQTVQARVMLAE

-143 QIMKGVKAARVHIV
+143 QVMKGVKAARVHV
-157 LADRGSFR
+157 VMGERGSFR
-165 RERQPPAASVVVRGD
+165 RERQPPTASVVVRGD
-180 VTAESG
+180 VSAESG
-186 TPQAIRHLVAASVP
+186 TPQAIRYLVAAAVP
-200 GMTPDRVTVL
+200 GMAPDRVTVM
-210 NSEGT
+210 NAEGT
-215 VMLAGDDGSN
+215 LMLAGDD
-225 SASTRMTTLEK
+225 ASTSTSARTTTLEK

-270 RKQINETVYDPES
+270 RKQTNETTYDPET

-294 NEKSQNAGR
+294 TEKSQNAAR

-316 RPDASGSTQSNEEKN
+316 RPEASGGTQSAEEKN

-339 EVSAKTVTTTSDG
+339 EMSTKTVSTVSDG
-352 YNVSKLSV
+352 YNVSRLSI
-360 AVLINKPR
+360 AVLINRPR
-368 LVASLGGGEVSA
+368 LVAALGGDATATPTAIES
-380 AALEAK
+380 K
-386 VAEVE
+386 VAEIE
-391 QIAAMAG
+391 QIAAMAA

-406 QIRVTAVD
+406 QIRVSAVE
-414 FLENGREIE
+414 FMENGRDIE
-423 PVPPMGLTEILARQ
+423 PIPPMGLSEILARQ

-447 LIMAVLLIWFGLRPA
+447 LLMAVLLIWFGLRPA
-462 INTILEARAA
+462 INSILEARAA
-472 ERAAQAEQSQFAAL
+472 ERAAEVQKSEFAAL
-486 ADATTAAAVTAQHQ
+486 ADAQSAAALQA
-500 GAIAADEPNLVEDLT
+500 GAIESEEPNLVEDLT
-515 SKMKRT
+515 SKMKRA

-527 QIVQLNEKQAADVLR
+527 QIIQLNEKQAADVLR
-542 RWVRGEEAA
+542 AWTRGEEAA

>member
-1 MISRENAQQLW
+1 MISRENAQKLW
-12 QNLLELGGRR
+12 QNLLELGARR

-30 VTVFSGVGLGAYY
+30 VTVFTGVGLGAYF

-61 NRMGAALR
+61 NRMGSALR
-69 DANITFDVN
+69 DADIKFDVN

-87 RGQTIQARVMLAE
+87 RGQTVQARVLLAE
-100 KGLPNSSSAG
+100 KGLPNSSNAG

-143 QIMKGVKAARVHIV
+143 QVMKGVKAARVHIV
-157 LADRGSFR
+157 LGERGSFR
-165 RERQPPAASVVVRGD
+165 RERQPPTASVVVRGD

-186 TPQAIRHLVAASVP
+186 TPQSIRYLVAAAVP
-200 GMTPDRVTVL
+200 GMAPDRVTVL
-210 NSEGT
+210 NAEGT
-215 VMLAGDDGSN
+215 LMLAGDD
-225 SASTRMTTLEK
+225 ASTSTSARTTTLEK

-264 SKLNTD
+264 AKLNTD
-270 RKQINETVYDPES
+270 RKQIAETTYDPET
-283 RAERSVRTIRE
+283 RAERSIRTTRE
-294 NEKSQNAGR
+294 NEKSQNAAR

-316 RPDASGSTQSNEEKN
+316 RPEATGGTQSAEEKN

-339 EVSAKTVTTTSDG
+339 EVSTKTVTTVSDG
-352 YNVSKLSV
+352 YNVSRLSI

-368 LVASLGGGEVSA
+368 LIATLGADATPTAIES
-380 AALEAK
+380 K
-386 VAEVE
+386 VAEIE
-391 QIAAMAG
+391 QIASMAA

-406 QIRVTAVD
+406 QIRVTAVE
-414 FLENGREIE
+414 FMENGRDIE
-423 PVPPMGLTEILARQ
+423 PIPAMGLSEILARQ
-437 LGNIINAAAI
+437 LGNMINAGAI
-447 LIMAVLLIWFGLRPA
+447 LLMAVLLIWFGLRPA
-462 INTILEARAA
+462 INLILEARAA
-472 ERAAQAEQSQFAAL
+472 ERAAEAEKSEFAAL
-486 ADATTAAAVTAQHQ
+486 TDAQAAAAQQ
-500 GAIAADEPNLVEDLT
+500 QRALEGDEPNLVEDLT
-515 SKMKRT
+515 SKMKYA

-527 QIVQLNEKQAADVLR
+527 QIIQLNEKQAADVLR
-542 RWVRGEEAA
+542 RWTRGEEAA